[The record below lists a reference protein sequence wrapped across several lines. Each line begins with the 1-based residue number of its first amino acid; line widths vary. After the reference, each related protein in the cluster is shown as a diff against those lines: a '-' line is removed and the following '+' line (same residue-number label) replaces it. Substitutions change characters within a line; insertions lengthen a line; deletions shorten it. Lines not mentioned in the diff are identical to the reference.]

1 MLPNRETAGRALS
14 NCKEAKGVDNRIAT
28 CDHCHMGFFSW
39 ENPLRDTRR
48 AFHPSCFL
56 ELVTKMIEQALAQN
70 KAK

>member
-1 MLPNRETAGRALS
+1 MVA
-14 NCKEAKGVDNRIAT
+14 DNRIAT
-28 CDHCHMGFFSW
+28 CDHCKNGFFSW

-56 ELVTKMIEQALAQN
+56 ELVTKMIEHALAQN